1 MFLRGKTW
9 RFRKRWGCFRRA
21 PRICFCP
28 NCLMKN
34 FQLGHMFHAI
44 FMGSSG
50 LPCKSRSFLN
60 IPCSEILSLTLL
72 WEIWRSDLCFFH
84 ESLWTGIFV
93 SPYQLVS
100 WLSKSSTVNYLVT
113 SGMISFT
120 KILMVSCHSSP
131 YGIRLATCFFDW
143 DTCQKQLWVD
153 SPSHSP
159 SPQNISDSPKMEEFC
174 LPQNLLKTI
183 N

>member
-1 MFLRGKTW
+1 
-9 RFRKRWGCFRRA
+9 
-21 PRICFCP
+21 
-28 NCLMKN
+28 MKK

-44 FMGSSG
+44 VIGSSA
-50 LPCKSRSFLN
+50 LPCKCRSFWIFLAHHFESHN
-60 IPCSEILSLTLL
+60 SLRNLAIRFL
-72 WEIWRSDLCFFH
+72 FF
-84 ESLWTGIFV
+84 SWKSMNWIFV

-100 WLSKSSTVNYLVT
+100 WISKSSTVNYLVT

-159 SPQNISDSPKMEEFC
+159 SPQNITDSPKMEEFC
-174 LPQNLLKTI
+174 LPQNLLKQLI
-183 N
+183 NMQDVQGPFVIIWHHG